1 MSVENHRRG
10 ISQQYRHLFRRLF
23 ALYGP
28 QGWWP
33 ARGATEVLLGA
44 VLTQHTAW
52 RNVEQAL
59 ARLRAA
65 TRLTPQGVLALDP
78 EQLARLIHPAGY
90 PRVKAHRL
98 RNLLAW
104 CDRRGGIAALR
115 RATTEDLRAELLRVH
130 GVGPE
135 TADSILLY
143 ALHRPLFVVDAY
155 ARRLFSR
162 LGLLGGGEPYDAIR
176 ISVERSLRGVTR
188 DLNEFH
194 ALIVRHGKDPC
205 RPRPR
210 CAACRLVKICRY
222 PVSLRPHD

>member
-1 MSVENHRRG
+1 VTVGRSRLG
-10 ISQQYRHLFRRLF
+10 IRALYIRLF
-23 ALYGP
+23 AWYGP

-33 ARGATEVLLGA
+33 ARGSTEVLIGA

-52 RNVEQAL
+52 RNVERAL
-59 ARLRAA
+59 ARLREVA
-65 TRLTPQGVLALDP
+65 RLTPRTVLAIDE

-98 RNLLAW
+98 RKLLGW
-104 CDRRGGIAALR
+104 CDARGGIAALR
-115 RATTEDLRAELLRVH
+115 RVPTSELRAELLQVH

-135 TADSILLY
+135 TADAILLY
-143 ALHRPLFVVDAY
+143 ALQRPLFVVDAY
-155 ARRLFSR
+155 ARRLFAR
-162 LGLLGGGEPYDAIR
+162 LGMVFGNEPYEAIR
-176 ISVERSLRGVTR
+176 GLVEQALRGVTQ

-205 RPRPR
+205 RQRPH
-210 CAACRLVKICRY
+210 CDACQLVKVCRY

>member
-1 MSVENHRRG
+1 MSVDQSGRI
-10 ISQQYRHLFRRLF
+10 ISQQYRRLYRLLF
-23 ALYGP
+23 AHYGP
-28 QGWWP
+28 QRWWP

-65 TRLTPQGVLALDP
+65 TRLTPQSVLALDP
-78 EQLARLIHPAGY
+78 EQLVQLVHPAGY

-115 RATTEDLRAELLRVH
+115 RVATEDLRAELLQVH
-130 GVGPE
+130 GIGPE

-143 ALHRPLFVVDAY
+143 ALRRPLFVVDAY

-162 LGLLGGGEPYDAIR
+162 LGLIGGDEPYDTLRVA
-176 ISVERSLRGVTR
+176 VERALRGATQ

-205 RPRPR
+205 RTKPR
-210 CAACRLVKICRY
+210 CDACQLVKICRY